1 MEAGA
6 AEAAAIGVAAVV
18 ADSAAAGGPAEA
30 VELRGAGEML
40 SAIEKTRIEAA
51 VAKAEDGT
59 SGEIIC
65 VLASEVSHY
74 PEVALAWAAVVSL
87 VVPAVAMALG
97 IHPLAL
103 AAGAAGVWTAAQSG
117 GGAAEEK
124 ITLALAV
131 YALVQTALFILTF
144 LILEIPAARRWATP
158 AILKRHK
165 VERVARQQFAS
176 IAARAQASKTGVL
189 IFVALDDRQV
199 QILADAALHGKADE
213 SSWKAAALAI
223 GSAMKAGKDPTTGI
237 VQAVEICGSVLRA
250 HFPSDGPGPQQFSDQ
265 PVEI

>member
-1 MEAGA
+1 
-6 AEAAAIGVAAVV
+6 
-18 ADSAAAGGPAEA
+18 
-30 VELRGAGEML
+30 ML

-87 VVPAVAMALG
+87 VAPAVAVALG
-97 IHPLAL
+97 VHPLAL

-124 ITLALAV
+124 IALALGV

-144 LILEIPAARRWATP
+144 LALEIPAARRRATP

-165 VERVARQQFAS
+165 VERAARQQFAA
-176 IAARAQASKTGVL
+176 IAARARGSETGVL

-199 QILADAALHGKADE
+199 QILADGALHGKADE
-213 SSWKAAALAI
+213 ASWKAAALAI

-250 HFPSDGPGPQQFSDQ
+250 HFPSNGPGPQQFSNR